1 MEALVGPSQFLNG
14 MSSVREMGDGGL
26 DGVVHGVTPLPGSG
40 GSNAPSHGCQHR
52 PIPHARGVC
61 YGRLREEASR
71 TPADN
76 GPTMLSGR
84 DGTVGASPQALPSAE
99 DVRAQI
105 EVLLASPDFDAPA
118 RARRFLRYVVEE
130 TLAGRADRIKAY
142 AIGTE
147 VFERS
152 VDFDAQNDPAV
163 RIEAGR
169 LRRALERYYLSG
181 GRSDPLLITIP
192 KGAYVPHFAWR
203 TSQGAESD
211 PAPATSPSGPPA
223 GSPPRRWT
231 PRLAAALLAVAA
243 LAFLGG
249 LALWGPWRDGAS
261 RTPQASAPF
270 SPSGPTLV
278 VMPFAVLGE
287 PSAKTYADGLTEEVL
302 NQFARFKEITV
313 LGRETSRSI
322 PPDADAAR
330 IRRDLGVR
338 YVLEGSVRAAAHRLR
353 ITGRLLDAQTSAV
366 LWSQTYDED
375 LQVRDLFTIQDD
387 VARKVATAVAQ
398 PYGII
403 QRLDQSRTGTR
414 PPDDL
419 EAYGCTLRFYDY
431 RAALSEESHA
441 AIRTC
446 LERAVT
452 LHPDYATAW
461 AMLSVLYLDEDR
473 FGFNPRTGTSTPV
486 QRSLDAARRAIRLDP
501 ENVRSLQ
508 ALMVALFFAR
518 QPTEALEVGERALAL
533 NPNDTELLGEFGT
546 RLGQAGAWQRGA
558 ELLEQALARNPGHS
572 GYYSGTLAVYAY
584 MQRDYAR
591 AESLIRQAALEKF
604 PLYHF
609 VAAVIYAQLG
619 KAPEAAEAR
628 DQFLR
633 MRPTIFVH
641 WDDEMA
647 KRNYR
652 PEDAAHFAEGAR
664 KAGFPVP
671 ARTAAEAMLQAT
683 PPQR

>member
-1 MEALVGPSQFLNG
+1 ML
-14 MSSVREMGDGGL
+14 GG
-26 DGVVHGVTPLPGSG
+26 G
-40 GSNAPSHGCQHR
+40 
-52 PIPHARGVC
+52 
-61 YGRLREEASR
+61 
-71 TPADN
+71 
-76 GPTMLSGR
+76 
-84 DGTVGASPQALPSAE
+84 DGTVGASPQAQSQPAAD
-99 DVRAQI
+99 DVRAQLDI
-105 EVLLASPDFDAPA
+105 LLASPDLDAPT

-152 VDFDAQNDPAV
+152 SDFDAQSDPVV

-169 LRRALERYYLSG
+169 LRRALERYYLSD
-181 GRSDPLLITIP
+181 GRSDPVVITIP

-203 TSQGAESD
+203 TPQAAEAH
-211 PAPATSPSGPPA
+211 PAPATAAA
-223 GSPPRRWT
+223 GHAGDSPRRRWM
-231 PRLAAALLAVAA
+231 PWLAAATVVVVLLAGFA
-243 LAFLGG
+243 LSGA
-249 LALWGPWRDGAS
+249 WRDGAS
-261 RTPQASAPF
+261 RTPLASAHLP
-270 SPSGPTLV
+270 PGGPALV
-278 VMPFAVLGE
+278 VMPFAALGE
-287 PSAKTYADGLTEEVL
+287 PPAARTYADGLTEEVMS
-302 NQFARFKEITV
+302 QFARFKEITV
-313 LGRETSRSI
+313 IGRETSRSI
-322 PPDADAAR
+322 PPGADAAR
-330 IRRDLGVR
+330 LRHALGVR

-353 ITGRLLDAQTSAV
+353 ITSRLLDAETGAV
-366 LWSQTYDED
+366 LWSQTYEED
-375 LQVRDLFTIQDD
+375 LQVRDLFSIQDD
-387 VARKVATAVAQ
+387 VARKVVTAVAQ

-403 QRLDQSRTGTR
+403 QRAHQNRAGAR

-419 EAYGCTLRFYDY
+419 EAYACTLRFYDY

-446 LERAVT
+446 LERAVA
-452 LHPDYATAW
+452 LHPDFATAW

-473 FGFNPRTGTSTPV
+473 FGFNPRTEPATAV
-486 QRSLDAARRAIRLDP
+486 ERSLDAARRATRLDP
-501 ENVRSLQ
+501 ENVRALQSL
-508 ALMVALFFAR
+508 MMALFFAR
-518 QPTEALEVGERALAL
+518 QPAEALEVGERAVAL

-584 MQRDYAR
+584 MQRDYER
-591 AESLIRQAALEKF
+591 AESLIQQAALERF

-619 KAPEAAEAR
+619 KASEAAEAR
-628 DQFLR
+628 DEFLR
-633 MRPTIFVH
+633 MRPTIFER
-641 WDDEMA
+641 WDEEMA

-671 ARTAAEAMLQAT
+671 ARTAAEAALQAM
-683 PPQR
+683 PSQR

>member
-1 MEALVGPSQFLNG
+1 ML
-14 MSSVREMGDGGL
+14 
-26 DGVVHGVTPLPGSG
+26 G
-40 GSNAPSHGCQHR
+40 GS
-52 PIPHARGVC
+52 
-61 YGRLREEASR
+61 
-71 TPADN
+71 
-76 GPTMLSGR
+76 
-84 DGTVGASPQALPSAE
+84 DGTVGASPQALPAVE
-99 DVRAQI
+99 DVRAQLEI
-105 EVLLASPDFDAPA
+105 LLASSDLDAPA

-130 TLAGRADRIKAY
+130 TLAGRAERIKAY

-152 VDFDAQNDPAV
+152 ADFDAQSDPVV

-169 LRRALERYYLSG
+169 LRRALERYYLSDG
-181 GRSDPLLITIP
+181 LSDPVVITIP
-192 KGAYVPHFAWR
+192 KGAYIPHFAWR
-203 TSQGAESD
+203 TPQAAEAHPV
-211 PAPATSPSGPPA
+211 PAAAPPEPPV
-223 GSPPRRWT
+223 GSPPRRRT
-231 PRLAAALLAVAA
+231 PWLAAAPIAIAC
-243 LAFLGG
+243 LAFLAG
-249 LALWGPWRDGAS
+249 LVLWGPWRDGAS
-261 RTPQASAPF
+261 RTPQASAPL
-270 SPSGPTLV
+270 PPGGPTLV
-278 VMPFAVLGE
+278 VMPFAALGE
-287 PSAKTYADGLTEEVL
+287 PSAGRTYADGLTEEVL
-302 NQFARFKEITV
+302 SQFTRFKEITV

-322 PPDADAAR
+322 PPGAEAAR
-330 IRRDLGVR
+330 LRHDFGVR

-353 ITGRLLDAQTSAV
+353 ITGRLLDAETGAV

-403 QRLDQSRTGTR
+403 QRADQTRTGTR

-446 LERAVT
+446 LERAVA

-473 FGFNPRTGTSTPV
+473 FGFNPRTGPAAAI
-486 QRSLDAARRAIRLDP
+486 QRSLEAARRAIRLDP

-508 ALMVALFFAR
+508 ALMMALFFAQ
-518 QPTEALEVGERALAL
+518 QPDEALEVGERAVAL

-584 MQRDYAR
+584 MQHDYAR

-619 KAPEAAEAR
+619 KASEAAEAR
-628 DQFLR
+628 DEFLR
-633 MRPTIFVH
+633 MRPTIFER

-671 ARTAAEAMLQAT
+671 TWTAAEAALQAAAH
-683 PPQR
+683 PR

>member
-1 MEALVGPSQFLNG
+1 ML
-14 MSSVREMGDGGL
+14 GG
-26 DGVVHGVTPLPGSG
+26 G
-40 GSNAPSHGCQHR
+40 
-52 PIPHARGVC
+52 
-61 YGRLREEASR
+61 
-71 TPADN
+71 
-76 GPTMLSGR
+76 
-84 DGTVGASPQALPSAE
+84 DGTVGASPQAQSPPAAE
-99 DVRAQI
+99 DVRAQLDI
-105 EVLLASPDFDAPA
+105 LLASPDLDAPA

-152 VDFDAQNDPAV
+152 SDFDAQSDPVV

-169 LRRALERYYLSG
+169 LRRALERYYLSDG
-181 GRSDPLLITIP
+181 LSDSVVITIP
-192 KGAYVPHFAWR
+192 KGAYVPHFTWR
-203 TSQGAESD
+203 TPGGSD
-211 PAPATSPSGPPA
+211 DAADPIVPPTKNA
-223 GSPPRRWT
+223 SAVPLQRRWGL
-231 PRLAAALLAVAA
+231 RLGAAAIVVAILA
-243 LAFLGG
+243 LLGG
-249 LALWGPWRDGAS
+249 LAFWGAWRDGAS
-261 RTPQASAPF
+261 RTPQASAPL
-270 SPSGPTLV
+270 SPGGPTLV
-278 VMPFAVLGE
+278 VMPFAALGE
-287 PSAKTYADGLTEEVL
+287 PSLARAYADGLTEEVL
-302 NQFARFKEITV
+302 SQFARFKEITV

-322 PPDADAAR
+322 PPGADAAH

-338 YVLEGSVRAAAHRLR
+338 YVLEGSVRAAEHRLR
-353 ITGRLLDAQTSAV
+353 ITGRLLDAETGAV

-375 LQVRDLFTIQDD
+375 LQVRDLFTIQDE
-387 VARKVATAVAQ
+387 VARRVATAVAQ

-403 QRLDQSRTGTR
+403 QRAYQSRTGAR

-431 RAALSEESHA
+431 RAALSDESHA

-446 LERAVT
+446 LEQAVA
-452 LHPDYATAW
+452 LHPEYATAW

-473 FGFNPRTGTSTPV
+473 FGFNPRAGSSTPI
-486 QRSLDAARRAIRLDP
+486 QRSLEAARRAIRLDP

-508 ALMVALFFAR
+508 ALMVALFFAQ
-518 QPTEALEVGERALAL
+518 QPAEALEVGERAVAL

-546 RLGQAGAWQRGA
+546 RLSQAGAWQRGA

-619 KAPEAAEAR
+619 KASEAAEAR
-628 DQFLR
+628 DEFLR
-633 MRPTIFVH
+633 MRPTIFER
-641 WDDEMA
+641 WDEEMA

-671 ARTAAEAMLQAT
+671 ARTAAEAALQAT
-683 PPQR
+683 PSQR

>member
-1 MEALVGPSQFLNG
+1 ML
-14 MSSVREMGDGGL
+14 
-26 DGVVHGVTPLPGSG
+26 G
-40 GSNAPSHGCQHR
+40 GS
-52 PIPHARGVC
+52 
-61 YGRLREEASR
+61 
-71 TPADN
+71 
-76 GPTMLSGR
+76 
-84 DGTVGASPQALPSAE
+84 DGTVGASPQAQSPPGA
-99 DVRAQI
+99 DNVRTQLDR
-105 EVLLASPDFDAPA
+105 LLANPNFDAPA

-147 VFERS
+147 VFERGA
-152 VDFDAQNDPAV
+152 DFDAQNDPAV

-169 LRRALERYYLSG
+169 LRRALERYYLSDG
-181 GRSDPLLITIP
+181 LSDPVVITIP
-192 KGAYVPHFAWR
+192 KGAYIPHFAWR
-203 TSQGAESD
+203 TPQGAEPHS
-211 PAPATSPSGPPA
+211 APAAAPPVLPV
-223 GSPPRRWT
+223 GSLPRRGG
-231 PRLAAALLAVAA
+231 PLLVAVPLAIACLTFLA
-243 LAFLGG
+243 G
-249 LALWGPWRDGAS
+249 LILWGTWRDGAS
-261 RTPQASAPF
+261 RAPQASVPF
-270 SPSGPTLV
+270 PPGGPTLV
-278 VMPFAVLGE
+278 VMPFASLGE
-287 PSAKTYADGLTEEVL
+287 PSAARTYADGLTEEVL
-302 NQFARFKEITV
+302 SQFARFKEITV

-322 PPDADAAR
+322 PPGSDAAR
-330 IRRDLGVR
+330 IHRDLGVR

-353 ITGRLLDAQTSAV
+353 ITGRLLDAQTGAV

-403 QRLDQSRTGTR
+403 QRAYQTRTAAR

-446 LERAVT
+446 LEQAVA
-452 LHPDYATAW
+452 LHPDYATPW

-473 FGFNPRTGTSTPV
+473 FGFNPRAGSSTPV
-486 QRSLDAARRAIRLDP
+486 QRSLEAARRAIRLDP

-508 ALMVALFFAR
+508 ALMMALFFAR
-518 QPTEALEVGERALAL
+518 QPDEALEVGERAVAL

-584 MQRDYAR
+584 MQHDYAR

-633 MRPTIFVH
+633 MRPTIFEH

-671 ARTAAEAMLQAT
+671 ARTAAEAALQAET
-683 PPQR
+683 HQR

>member
-1 MEALVGPSQFLNG
+1 ML
-14 MSSVREMGDGGL
+14 
-26 DGVVHGVTPLPGSG
+26 G
-40 GSNAPSHGCQHR
+40 GS
-52 PIPHARGVC
+52 
-61 YGRLREEASR
+61 
-71 TPADN
+71 
-76 GPTMLSGR
+76 
-84 DGTVGASPQALPSAE
+84 DGTVGASPQAQSPPAAE
-99 DVRAQI
+99 DVRAQL
-105 EVLLASPDFDAPA
+105 ETLLASPALDAPA

-152 VDFDAQNDPAV
+152 SDFDAQNDPAV

-169 LRRALERYYLSG
+169 LRRALERYYLSDG
-181 GRSDPLLITIP
+181 LSDPVVITIP
-192 KGAYVPHFAWR
+192 KGGYVPHFAWH
-203 TSQGAESD
+203 TPQAVD
-211 PAPATSPSGPPA
+211 DAPVPGTVAPRPRVD
-223 GSPPRRWT
+223 SPPRRT
-231 PRLAAALLAVAA
+231 PWHLAVPVAVA
-243 LAFLGG
+243 FLAFLVG
-249 LALWGPWRDGAS
+249 LVLWSPWRDGAS
-261 RTPQASAPF
+261 RTPQASAHLP
-270 SPSGPTLV
+270 PGGPTLV
-278 VMPFAVLGE
+278 VLPFAALGE
-287 PSAKTYADGLTEEVL
+287 PSTARTYADGLTEEVL
-302 NQFARFKEITV
+302 SQFARFKEITV

-322 PPDADAAR
+322 PPGADTAR

-338 YVLEGSVRAAAHRLR
+338 YVVEGSVRAAVHRLR
-353 ITGRLLDAQTSAV
+353 ITGRLLDAQTGAV

-387 VARKVATAVAQ
+387 VARRVATAVAQ

-403 QRLDQSRTGTR
+403 QRADQTRTGDR

-446 LERAVT
+446 LERTVA

-473 FGFNPRTGTSTPV
+473 FGFNPRTGSSTPI
-486 QRSLDAARRAIRLDP
+486 QRSLEAARRAIRLDP
-501 ENVRSLQ
+501 QNVRSLQ
-508 ALMVALFFAR
+508 ALMMALFFAK
-518 QPTEALEVGERALAL
+518 QPAEALEVGERAVAL

-546 RLGQAGAWQRGA
+546 CLSQAGAWQRGA
-558 ELLEQALARNPGHS
+558 ELIEQALARNPGHS
-572 GYYSGTLAVYAY
+572 GYYSGVLAVYAY
-584 MQRDYAR
+584 MQHDYAR

-628 DQFLR
+628 DTFLR
-633 MRPTIFVH
+633 MRPTIFER
-641 WDDEMA
+641 WDEEMA

-652 PEDAAHFAEGAR
+652 PEDAAHYAEGAR

-671 ARTAAEAMLQAT
+671 ARTAAETALQASAS
-683 PPQR
+683 PH

>member
-1 MEALVGPSQFLNG
+1 ML
-14 MSSVREMGDGGL
+14 
-26 DGVVHGVTPLPGSG
+26 G
-40 GSNAPSHGCQHR
+40 GS
-52 PIPHARGVC
+52 
-61 YGRLREEASR
+61 
-71 TPADN
+71 
-76 GPTMLSGR
+76 
-84 DGTVGASPQALPSAE
+84 DGTVGASPQAQSPPGA
-99 DVRAQI
+99 DNVRTQLDR
-105 EVLLASPDFDAPA
+105 LLANPNFDAPA

-147 VFERS
+147 VFERGA
-152 VDFDAQNDPAV
+152 DFDAQNDPAV

-169 LRRALERYYLSG
+169 LRRALERYYLSDG
-181 GRSDPLLITIP
+181 LSDPVVITIP
-192 KGAYVPHFAWR
+192 KGAYIPHFAWR
-203 TSQGAESD
+203 TPQGAEPHS
-211 PAPATSPSGPPA
+211 APAAAPPVLPV
-223 GSPPRRWT
+223 GSLPRRGG
-231 PRLAAALLAVAA
+231 PLLVAVPLAIACITFLA
-243 LAFLGG
+243 G
-249 LALWGPWRDGAS
+249 LILWGTWRDGAS
-261 RTPQASAPF
+261 RAPQASVPF
-270 SPSGPTLV
+270 PPGGPTLV
-278 VMPFAVLGE
+278 VMPFASLGE
-287 PSAKTYADGLTEEVL
+287 PSAARTYADGLTEEVL
-302 NQFARFKEITV
+302 SQFARFKEITV

-322 PPDADAAR
+322 PPGSDAAR
-330 IRRDLGVR
+330 IHRDLGVR

-353 ITGRLLDAQTSAV
+353 ITGRLLDAQTGAV

-403 QRLDQSRTGTR
+403 QRAYQTRTAAR

-446 LERAVT
+446 LEQAVA
-452 LHPDYATAW
+452 LHPDYATPW

-473 FGFNPRTGTSTPV
+473 FGFNPRAGSSTPV
-486 QRSLDAARRAIRLDP
+486 QRSLEAARRAIRLDP

-508 ALMVALFFAR
+508 ALMMALFFAR
-518 QPTEALEVGERALAL
+518 QPDEALEVGERAVAL

-584 MQRDYAR
+584 MQHDYAR

-633 MRPTIFVH
+633 MRPTIFEH

-671 ARTAAEAMLQAT
+671 ARTAAEAALQAET
-683 PPQR
+683 HQR